1 MSDAQQKELPPIS
14 VSWRFLKAYLTTFT
28 VLGSY
33 LWLNF
38 LSRVLGPSYKEDRII
53 QLHQKNAQRIQETI
67 LRLQGL
73 FIKVGQ
79 LFSIMTNFLPPEFRS
94 GLKDM
99 QDAVPARPYSQ
110 IEQRVLEEFDRQ
122 PLEVFATFEKE
133 PIASASLGQVHLATT
148 KDGRQVAVKV
158 QHIGVEAMSRSDL
171 KTIRRII
178 QIVRL
183 FLHIRGLDN
192 FYQEI
197 RAMILDE
204 LDFHIEAANIEQ
216 IARNFQGHTNV
227 VLPRV
232 IPELSTEKVLT
243 LDYVDGIKI
252 TENARLREAGLNP
265 SQLAKNVVT
274 AYCQMI
280 FVDGVYHADPH
291 PGNILVQ
298 PDGRIVFLDFGA
310 VGHLSTTMRQGI
322 SSFFEALIK
331 GDRDQLLKALRTM
344 GFLRVGSDYSAAA
357 TRLIENFHRKFQE
370 EISIEEFSLS
380 SIKIDTQKGLDA
392 LADVWQIDVGIRE
405 LSKEFYIPREWVLL
419 ERTAL
424 LLAGLCTHLD
434 PAMNPAETIRPY
446 LEEFVLGKDRDWSEM
461 LFDLSREKLLSFLA
475 LPGQIDRA
483 IERTLAGNVT
493 FRVDGI
499 QAGAELLYSA
509 GRQLIYTL
517 LAVAS
522 SGFGIYCYERGATDL
537 ARYAAY
543 SALGCGILLLL
554 SMFRASRFRIRP

>member
-1 MSDAQQKELPPIS
+1 MSEEQPKDLPPVRIT
-14 VSWRFLKAYLTTFT
+14 WRFLTAYKTTFA

-33 LWLNF
+33 LWLNL
-38 LSRVLGPSYKEDRII
+38 LSRMMGPSYKEDRIVR
-53 QLHQKNAQRIQETI
+53 LHQKNASRIEESI

-94 GLKDM
+94 GLKNM

-110 IEQRVLEEFDRQ
+110 IERRMMEEFGRP
-122 PLEVFATFEKE
+122 PLEVFATFETE
-133 PIASASLGQVHLATT
+133 PIASASLGQVHSATT
-148 KDGRQVAVKV
+148 KDGRKVAVKV

-197 RAMILDE
+197 RSMILDE
-204 LDFHIEAANIEQ
+204 LDFNIEAANIEV
-216 IARNFQGHTNV
+216 IARNFSDNPKV
-227 VLPRV
+227 FIPRV
-232 IPELSTEKVLT
+232 IPKLSTEKVLT
-243 LDYVDGIKI
+243 LEYVEGVKI
-252 TENARLREAGLNP
+252 TESARLLEAGLDP
-265 SQLAKNVVT
+265 SQLAKDVVI

-298 PDGRIVFLDFGA
+298 PSGRIVFLDFGA
-310 VGHLSTTMRQGI
+310 VGNLSTNMRQGI
-322 SSFFEALIK
+322 SSFFEAMIK

-344 GFLRVGSDYSAAA
+344 GFLRTGSDYSGAA

-380 SIKIDTQKGLDA
+380 SIKIDTRKGLDA

-405 LSKEFYIPREWVLL
+405 LSKEFYIPKEWVLL
-419 ERTAL
+419 ERTGL

-434 PAMNPAETIRPY
+434 PAMNPAESIRPY

-461 LFDLSREKLLSFLA
+461 LFDLSKEKLLSFLA

-483 IERTLAGNVT
+483 IERTLAGKVT

-499 QAGAELLYSA
+499 QAGAEMLYSA

-517 LAVAS
+517 LAIAS
-522 SGFGIYCYERGATDL
+522 GAFGVYCHETGAADL
-537 ARYAAY
+537 ALYSAY
-543 SALGCGILLLL
+543 SASGFGILLLL
-554 SMFRASRFRIRP
+554 SMIRSRRFRNRH